1 MKGLNQLDCNN
12 CLMLTFI
19 PNSKKSSL
27 RDCPWINPDEQ
38 KISNLIKLQK
48 WFDRYLRRKSIER
61 LMPLVDMYWY
71 SPDGPGGK
79 KAIKRLNEIAN
90 KKS

>member
-1 MKGLNQLDCNN
+1 MRCV
-12 CLMLTFI
+12 FW
-19 PNSKKSSL
+19 
-27 RDCPWINPDEQ
+27 DCPWINPDQ
-38 KISNLIKLQK
+38 KKINNLIKLQK
-48 WFDRYLRRKSIER
+48 WFDRYLRGKSIER

-79 KAIKRLNEIAN
+79 MAIKRLNEIAN